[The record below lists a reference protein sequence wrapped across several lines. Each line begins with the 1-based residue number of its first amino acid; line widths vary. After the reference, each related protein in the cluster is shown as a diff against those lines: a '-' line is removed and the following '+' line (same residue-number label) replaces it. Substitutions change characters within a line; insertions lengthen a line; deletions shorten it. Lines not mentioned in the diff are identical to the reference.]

1 MASERQNLVFIS
13 YSRNNQDFALELANE
28 LRGSGFNIWFDL
40 LDIPTGSRW
49 DDEIERALEQCEIFM
64 VILTPSSTISDNV
77 KDEIGY
83 AIDSDKRILP
93 ILLKDANVPLRL
105 RRFQYVDFT
114 DISYNEGI
122 DRAKQLL
129 RKLIDETARS
139 FPKSDSVNAQE
150 PQPNFERSAEP
161 QADAQHLAR
170 QRAEAVRKARG
181 KQLERSSQVTPPA
194 PAFERKVPQ
203 QKTQTPSSKPF
214 SLFAGITL
222 VALLCMGGGW
232 AIWRYLLFPPPTET
246 SLPPI
251 PTTAVPI
258 TVTPSFT
265 PTVTATTEIVPPI
278 LPTVT
283 PFAPQAP
290 DQFIIFFFET
300 IIYNRNYELA
310 WSLLSETFRSNNNP
324 NGFEDWRDNTWKPV
338 VAWERPSLTVNNISP
353 TEVIVSSP
361 GIRFKSTIWYTL
373 SDRQYCLTRDESRNT
388 WIIDYKGVCGL

>member
-1 MASERQNLVFIS
+1 MASEKQNLVFIS
-13 YSRNNQDFALELANE
+13 YSRINKDFALELANE
-28 LRGSGFNIWFDL
+28 LRASGFNIWFDL

-49 DDEIERALEQCEIFM
+49 DDEIEKALEQCEIFM

-83 AIDSDKRILP
+83 AIDSNKRILP

-114 DISYNEGI
+114 NISYNEGI

-129 RKLIDETARS
+129 RKLTNESTNS

-150 PQPNFERSAEP
+150 PQPNIERSAEL
-161 QADAQHLAR
+161 QADVQRLAR
-170 QRAEAVRKARG
+170 QRAEAVRKARE
-181 KQLERSSQVTPPA
+181 KQLERGSQVTPPA
-194 PAFERKVPQ
+194 PAFERKAPQ
-203 QKTQTPSSKPF
+203 QKAQTPSAKSF
-214 SLFAGITL
+214 SLFAGIIL

-265 PTVTATTEIVPPI
+265 PTVTATTESVPT
-278 LPTVT
+278 LTPTVT

-300 IIYNRNYELA
+300 IIYDRNYELA
-310 WSLLSETFRSNNNP
+310 WSLLSETFRTNNNP
-324 NGFEDWRDNTWKPV
+324 NGFEEWRDKTWEPV
-338 VAWERPSLTVNNISP
+338 VAWERPSLTINNISP

-361 GIRFKSTIWYTL
+361 GIRFKSSVWYTL
-373 SDRQYCLTRDESRNT
+373 TDRQYCLTRDESRNT